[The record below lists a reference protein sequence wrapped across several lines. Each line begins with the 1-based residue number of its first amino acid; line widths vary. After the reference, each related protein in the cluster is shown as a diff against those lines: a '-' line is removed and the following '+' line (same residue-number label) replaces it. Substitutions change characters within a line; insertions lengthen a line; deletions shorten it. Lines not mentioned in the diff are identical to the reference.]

1 MDALTACCDNSE
13 FSGVVILKTMDASC
27 FEDLTFE
34 TMNVLKA
41 SHFEALTFETMHV
54 LDASYFE
61 AFIFISN
68 TLV

>member
-1 MDALTACCDNSE
+1 M
-13 FSGVVILKTMDASC
+13 FWV
-27 FEDLTFE
+27 E
-34 TMNVLKA
+34 TMNILKA
-41 SHFEALTFETMHV
+41 SHFKALTFETMHV